1 MVGRRPKSE
10 FAYSMRSDRLRTVLL
25 NQRKK
30 VLHLSRAELSER
42 ASVSVSTIRAI
53 EEGRTVDPGLFT
65 VISLA
70 VALQIDLGPMM
81 TSVTGPIRHKPLHD
95 TD

>member
-1 MVGRRPKSE
+1 M
-10 FAYSMRSDRLRTVLL
+10 
-25 NQRKK
+25 
-30 VLHLSRAELSER
+30 
-42 ASVSVSTIRAI
+42 SVSTIRAI